1 MITRKSEIKPRHGS
15 RLRKIVRKALE
26 ASGGRVT
33 TAEIAA
39 LAYPHAS
46 QWPLDR
52 GSYAHCRR
60 TLQSYAEPIG
70 RLRKGKGRPII
81 WEARQ

>member
-1 MITRKSEIKPRHGS
+1 MPDKPQVRHGS
-15 RLRKIVRKALE
+15 RLRTIVRKALE
-26 ASGGRVT
+26 ASRDGRVT
-33 TAEIAA
+33 TSDIAQ

-81 WEARQ
+81 WEARR

>member
-1 MITRKSEIKPRHGS
+1 MIKPRHGS
-15 RLRKIVRKALE
+15 RLRTIVREALKT
-26 ASGGRVT
+26 SRRVT
-33 TAEIAA
+33 TADIAQ

-60 TLQSYAEPIG
+60 TLQSYAQPIG
-70 RLRKGKGRPII
+70 RVRNGKGRPII
-81 WEARQ
+81 WQARDERAA

>member
-1 MITRKSEIKPRHGS
+1 MNTRKINHGS
-15 RLRKIVRKALE
+15 RLRKLVRKALDE

-46 QWPLDR
+46 QWPLAR

-81 WEARQ
+81 WVRQ